1 LYPSQEEYERLGT
14 DAYAVLAG
22 DKAYR
27 TEMLMRR
34 KDGTNVTISL
44 SGKAIDAT
52 RPQAGSIWIFE
63 DNTERINAR
72 LQLQEKNR
80 QLEFLTGD
88 LEKKV
93 EKEVALRAKGEQIL
107 FQQSKLAAMGEM
119 LGAISHQWRQPL
131 NALGIII
138 QNIRESSAFGE
149 LDQEQVEHSVRKS
162 MAQIQH
168 MSKTIDDFRNFFRL
182 DKRKVSFDPVQTI
195 ADALYFVRAIV
206 SQRDQLSVDMPCL

>member
-1 LYPSQEEYERLGT
+1 MYPSQEEYERLGT

-138 QNIRESSAFGE
+138 QNIRESVSAKQST
-149 LDQEQVEHSVRKS
+149 LRRQK
-162 MAQIQH
+162 QIC
-168 MSKTIDDFRNFFRL
+168 
-182 DKRKVSFDPVQTI
+182 PVP
-195 ADALYFVRAIV
+195 DLRSRAIAPHNPQETKPV
-206 SQRDQLSVDMPCL
+206 ATCRIYIAGMHTAPVY